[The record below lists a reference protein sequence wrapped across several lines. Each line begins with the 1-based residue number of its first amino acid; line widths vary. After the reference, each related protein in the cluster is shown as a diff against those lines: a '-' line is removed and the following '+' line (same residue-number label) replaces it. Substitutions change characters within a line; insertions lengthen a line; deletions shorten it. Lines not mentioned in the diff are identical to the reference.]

1 MSDWPRYYILSG
13 RLPVAVDMWT
23 WARMY
28 ERSDRKVADE
38 RIGNRIRVSTV
49 FLGLDH
55 NFRGGEPV
63 LFETMIFGGPLN
75 GEMWRYCTYDEAE
88 RGHAE
93 AVAAARIASAKVD
106 AIADAAGAK
115 P

>member
-1 MSDWPRYYILSG
+1 MSDWPRHYILSG
-13 RLPVAVDMWT
+13 RLPLAVDLMT
-23 WARMY
+23 WAMWFQTA
-28 ERSDRKVADE
+28 DRKIGDD
-38 RIGNRIRVSTV
+38 RIGKVRISTV

-55 NFRGGEPV
+55 NFRGDEPV

-75 GEMWRYCTYDEAE
+75 GEMWRYCTYDQAE
-88 RGHAE
+88 RGHTE